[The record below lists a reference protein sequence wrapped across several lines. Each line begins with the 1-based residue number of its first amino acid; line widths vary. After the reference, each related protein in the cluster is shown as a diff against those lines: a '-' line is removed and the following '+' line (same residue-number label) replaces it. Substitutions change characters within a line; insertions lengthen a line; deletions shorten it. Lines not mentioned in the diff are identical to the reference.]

1 MPAFR
6 MLSERELL
14 THMTEVA
21 KVTRAVL
28 IVGQNM
34 VEENPGEA
42 GALLNAM
49 RSLSLSS
56 RRLLDSAR

>member
-1 MPAFR
+1 MPAIR

-14 THMTEVA
+14 AHMTEVA

-28 IVGQNM
+28 LVGQKM
-34 VEENPGEA
+34 VEENPGDA

-49 RSLSLSS
+49 RSLSTSS